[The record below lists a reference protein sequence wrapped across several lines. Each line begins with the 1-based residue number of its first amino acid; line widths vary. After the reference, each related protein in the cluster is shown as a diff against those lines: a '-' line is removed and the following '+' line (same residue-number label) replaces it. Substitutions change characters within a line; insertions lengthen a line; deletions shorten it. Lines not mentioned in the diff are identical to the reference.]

1 METSEVVQVLREIRE
16 IQQKAAQFQHKAL
29 SILVAVAIAVCAF
42 TAIIIV
48 GGLNSPLGG
57 ISFLVVGIGFL
68 IGCAMVGIDV
78 WRGRF

>member
-1 METSEVVQVLREIRE
+1 MENSEVVDMLREIRD
-16 IQQKAAQFQHKAL
+16 IQQRAAQFQHKAL

-48 GGLNSPLGG
+48 GVSSPLGG
-57 ISFLVVGIGFL
+57 ITFLLVGTGFLV
-68 IGCAMVGIDV
+68 GCAMLGFDV